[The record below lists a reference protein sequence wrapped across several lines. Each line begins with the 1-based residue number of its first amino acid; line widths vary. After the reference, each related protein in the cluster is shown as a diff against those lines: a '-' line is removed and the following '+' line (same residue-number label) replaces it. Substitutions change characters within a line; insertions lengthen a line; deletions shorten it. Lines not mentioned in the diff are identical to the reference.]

1 MNRQTCYQE
10 ILLQKEG
17 TIKSLEGQQQQQQ
30 QNGHCGGNKA
40 DEHKYDYYNFD
51 YSKKKWA
58 SQVIQLKYWQNAWYD
73 V

>member
-1 MNRQTCYQE
+1 VCYSSTKCELAKAMNRQTCYQE

-40 DEHKYDYYNFD
+40 DEHKYDYYHFD
-51 YSKKKWA
+51 YSKK
-58 SQVIQLKYWQNAWYD
+58 VG
-73 V
+73 